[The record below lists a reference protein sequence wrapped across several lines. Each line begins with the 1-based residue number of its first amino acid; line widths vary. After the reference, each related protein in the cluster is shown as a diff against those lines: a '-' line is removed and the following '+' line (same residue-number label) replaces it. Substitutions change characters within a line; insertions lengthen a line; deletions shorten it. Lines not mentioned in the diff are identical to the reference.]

1 MKPVE
6 VILKTPVTYKG
17 TTFEKLSFRVPILA
31 DVKALKMMGDEKTN
45 AEAFDHVMQYA
56 QRLCTTID
64 STAFGQVT
72 VEDSMAIAKAIT
84 PLFGVPP
91 VGKED

>member
-6 VILKTPVTYKG
+6 VILKTP
-17 TTFEKLSFRVPILA
+17 
-31 DVKALKMMGDEKTN
+31 
-45 AEAFDHVMQYA
+45 
-56 QRLCTTID
+56 
-64 STAFGQVT
+64 VT

-91 VGKED
+91 VGEND

>member
-17 TTFEKLSFRVPILA
+17 TTYEKLSFRAPTLA
-31 DVKALKMMGDEKTN
+31 DAKALKMVGDEKTN
-45 AEAFDHVMQYA
+45 AEAFDHAMQYA
-56 QRLCTTID
+56 QRLCTTINAE
-64 STAFGQVT
+64 AFGQVT
-72 VEDSMAIAKAIT
+72 IEDSLAIMKAIN

-91 VGKED
+91 VGESD

>member
-1 MKPVE
+1 MSPVE
-6 VILKTPVTYKG
+6 VSLKTPVNYQG
-17 TTFEKLSFRVPILA
+17 TTYEKLSFRVPILA
-31 DVKALKMMGDEKTN
+31 DVRALKMMGDEKTN

-64 STAFGQVT
+64 SKAFGQVT
-72 VEDSMAIAKAIT
+72 VEDSMAIAKAIA

-91 VGKED
+91 VAESD

>member
-6 VILKTPVTYKG
+6 VELKTPVLCKG
-17 TTFEKLSFRVPILA
+17 TTHEKLSFRAPTLD

>member
-17 TTFEKLSFRVPILA
+17 TTFEKLSFRAPTLA
-31 DVKALKMMGDEKTN
+31 DAKALKMMGDEKTN

-56 QRLCTTID
+56 QRLCTTINAE
-64 STAFGQVT
+64 AFGQVT
-72 VEDSMAIAKAIT
+72 IEDSLAIMKAIN
-84 PLFGVPP
+84 PLFGVLP
-91 VGKED
+91 VGESD